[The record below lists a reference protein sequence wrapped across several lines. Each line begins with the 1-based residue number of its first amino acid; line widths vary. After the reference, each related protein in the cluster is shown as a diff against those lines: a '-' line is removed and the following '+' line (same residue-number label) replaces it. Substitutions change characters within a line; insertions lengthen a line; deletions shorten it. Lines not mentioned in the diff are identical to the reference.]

1 MEKEHYDNLDGLR
14 VISCLAIIAMHIR
27 ANSSYQISGW
37 AYNTMVPSWTQF
49 VPLFLM
55 ISGFGIFCGYYEKFR
70 SGKIDLDDFYKKRYI
85 KILPFFVFLMLIDVV
100 MNKSVSHIIEALTQA
115 TLVFGLLPN
124 NQPEVIGVCWTL
136 GVIFLFYLLFP
147 FFVWLCW
154 NKKRAVISLAISVV
168 IAFFCTIYY
177 FSGKFVVQDF
187 AARHSFLY
195 CAPFFMGGGTAIST
209 ERRSK
214 VLFHNTEDDGLVV
227 V

>member
-1 MEKEHYDNLDGLR
+1 MDRERYDNLDGLR

-27 ANSSYQISGW
+27 ANSSYQINGW

-55 ISGFGIFCGYYEKFR
+55 ISGFGMFCGYYEKFR
-70 SGKIDLDDFYKKRYI
+70 SGKIDLNGFYKKRYM
-85 KILPFFVFLMLIDVV
+85 KILPFFAFLMLIDVV
-100 MNKSVSHIIEALTQA
+100 MNKSVSYIIEALTQA

-154 NKKRAVISLAISVV
+154 DKKRAAISFGISVV
-168 IAFFCTIYY
+168 LELFCTGYY
-177 FSGKFVVQDF
+177 FTDKFVVGDF
-187 AARHSFLY
+187 AARHNFLY
-195 CAPFFMGGGTAIST
+195 CAPFFIGGVQLSRQRKNQKFCFTTQMA
-209 ERRSK
+209 
-214 VLFHNTEDDGLVV
+214 VA
-227 V
+227 